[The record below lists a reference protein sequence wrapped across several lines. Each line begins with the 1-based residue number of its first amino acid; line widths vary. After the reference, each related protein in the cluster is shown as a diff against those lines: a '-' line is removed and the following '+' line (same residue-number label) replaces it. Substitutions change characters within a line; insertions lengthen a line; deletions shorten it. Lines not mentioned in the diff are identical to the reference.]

1 LRECQHRFGQAA
13 WQGERHRA
21 KLVLGIELVDRFVGC
36 IVGRMF
42 DAELRRIGRWFR
54 LGENRMPD
62 RGSDQ
67 CFRLNAPEKQ
77 APRASADAGGA
88 EPCTFLRSVF

>member
-1 LRECQHRFGQAA
+1 
-13 WQGERHRA
+13 
-21 KLVLGIELVDRFVGC
+21 VLGIELVDRFVGC

-62 RGSDQ
+62 RG
-67 CFRLNAPEKQ
+67 RI
-77 APRASADAGGA
+77 
-88 EPCTFLRSVF
+88 SVSG